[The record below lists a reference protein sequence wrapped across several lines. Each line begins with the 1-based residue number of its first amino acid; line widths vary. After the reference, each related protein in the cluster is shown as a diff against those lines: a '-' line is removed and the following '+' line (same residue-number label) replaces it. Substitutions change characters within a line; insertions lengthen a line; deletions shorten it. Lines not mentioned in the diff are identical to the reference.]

1 MRREWILFLG
11 GMLAVTA
18 NLNGC
23 ASQPKVTRTEVQKII
38 DLSGRWNDTDSR
50 LVAEEMIKD
59 CLDRPWFNTFHQKNN
74 RQPVVIVGTVMN
86 RSSEHINS
94 QVFIEDLEKDL
105 LNSDKVIFVASHQER
120 QEIREERND
129 QHTGETEPST
139 AKPKRKET
147 GADFM
152 LQGSINSIK
161 DGIKGKYAILYQVNL
176 ELIDLINN
184 RKVWIGQKNIKK
196 VVERSQY
203 TF

>member
-1 MRREWILFLG
+1 MIIFGTGIFVASASLS
-11 GMLAVTA
+11 
-18 NLNGC
+18 GC
-23 ASQPKVTRTEVQKII
+23 ASQPKVTRTEVKKTI

-59 CLDRPWFNTFHQKNN
+59 CLDRSWFNTFYQKNN

-94 QVFIEDLEKDL
+94 QLFIENLEKDL
-105 LNSDKVIFVASHQER
+105 LNSGKVIFVTSHQER
-120 QEIREERND
+120 QEIRDERSD
-129 QHTGETEPST
+129 QHAGETEPST
-139 AKPKRKET
+139 VKPKGKET

-152 LQGSINSIK
+152 LQGSVNSVT
-161 DGIKGKYAILYQVNL
+161 DEIKGKYAVLYQVNL
-176 ELIDLINN
+176 ELINLTNN
-184 RKVWIGQKNIKK
+184 QKVWIGQKDIKK